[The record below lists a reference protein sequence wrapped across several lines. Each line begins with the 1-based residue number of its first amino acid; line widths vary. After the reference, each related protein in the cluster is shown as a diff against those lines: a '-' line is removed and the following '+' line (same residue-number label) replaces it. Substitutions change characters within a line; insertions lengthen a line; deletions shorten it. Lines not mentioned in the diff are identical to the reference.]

1 MHSLR
6 NILGFMALA
15 SLTTLAACDQSKPAL
30 DKATAD
36 LAAMTT
42 ERDGLKAQLAASN
55 NQLVALRAQ
64 VTDLQAK
71 LAAAT
76 APAPAPAVVE
86 EKKPEPAAKKG
97 KKSAK
102 PEAVAQPAAAPL
114 PAGATAGPAVEA
126 KSGRKHF

>member
-1 MHSLR
+1 MNMHSLR
-6 NILGFMALA
+6 NILGFVALA

-36 LAAMTT
+36 LAAVTT

-71 LAAAT
+71 LVAAT
-76 APAPAPAVVE
+76 PPPAPAVVE
-86 EKKPEPAAKKG
+86 EQKPEPAKKG

-102 PEAVAQPAAAPL
+102 PEAKAQPAAAPL

>member
-1 MHSLR
+1 MHSLK
-6 NILGFMALA
+6 NFLGFVALA

-55 NQLVALRAQ
+55 NQIVALRGQ
-64 VTDLQAK
+64 VADLQGK

-76 APAPAPAVVE
+76 APAPAPAAVE

-102 PEAVAQPAAAPL
+102 P
-114 PAGATAGPAVEA
+114 
-126 KSGRKHF
+126 